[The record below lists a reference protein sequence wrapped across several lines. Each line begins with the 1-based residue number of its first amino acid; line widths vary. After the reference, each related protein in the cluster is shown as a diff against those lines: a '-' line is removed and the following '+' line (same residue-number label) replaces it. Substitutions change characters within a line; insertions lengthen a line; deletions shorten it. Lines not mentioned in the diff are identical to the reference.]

1 VSDTAGR
8 RHWQAIWVTVA
19 IFVLSAAI
27 AIWAEYRADGDEGAT
42 PNGGTSPTT
51 AESSRPGSPPPT
63 TVRTTAPPAAFA
75 YLSTL
80 PPSSRTHLT
89 AVPDDLPGPSTY
101 ARAIAIRCPGGG
113 RTADVSFD
121 LFGGYTG
128 LNATV
133 RPVFT
138 VPTDRAIVRAFAVTK
153 NPDDTVNKRPAGQVA
168 VEADSTAPLAGALKD
183 AQQLIIQVECPS
195 ADGVVVVDDGRLTR
209 AA

>member
-1 VSDTAGR
+1 
-8 RHWQAIWVTVA
+8 
-19 IFVLSAAI
+19 
-27 AIWAEYRADGDEGAT
+27 
-42 PNGGTSPTT
+42 
-51 AESSRPGSPPPT
+51 
-63 TVRTTAPPAAFA
+63 
-75 YLSTL
+75 
-80 PPSSRTHLT
+80 
-89 AVPDDLPGPSTY
+89 VPDDLPGPSTY

-128 LNATV
+128 LNATI

-153 NPDDTVNKRPAGQVA
+153 NSDDTVNKRPAGQVA
-168 VEADSTAPLAGALKD
+168 VEADSTAPLAGALND

-195 ADGVVVVDDGRLTR
+195 ADGLVVVDDGRLTR

>member
-1 VSDTAGR
+1 VGDSAGR
-8 RHWQAIWVTVA
+8 RHWQAIWVTVG
-19 IFVLSAAI
+19 IFVLSTAV

-42 PNGGTSPTT
+42 PNGGSTATAAPSP
-51 AESSRPGSPPPT
+51 PGSPP
-63 TVRTTAPPAAFA
+63 RTTPPPTAFA

-89 AVPDDLPGPSTY
+89 EVPDDLPGPSTY
-101 ARAIAIRCPGGG
+101 ARAIAIRCPGSG

-153 NPDDTVNKRPAGQVA
+153 NPDDTVNKRPAGQAA
-168 VEADSTAPLAGALKD
+168 VRAGSTAPLAGALDD
-183 AQQLIIQVECPS
+183 AQQLIIQVQCPS
-195 ADGVVVVDDGRLTR
+195 ADGLVVVDDGRLTR